1 MPNQHSVPD
10 PERYAVE
17 YIELPPEG
25 AEASQAKLQDVLNEG
40 AKQSR
45 RLVGVATDPVG
56 KGVIVVWDLEGFIS
70 G

>member
-17 YIELPPEG
+17 YIELSSEGPEV
-25 AEASQAKLQDVLNEG
+25 SKAKLQEILNDG
-40 AKQSR
+40 SKQSQK
-45 RLVGVATDPVG
+45 LVGVATDPVG
-56 KGVIVVWDLEGFIS
+56 KGVIVIWDLEGFIS